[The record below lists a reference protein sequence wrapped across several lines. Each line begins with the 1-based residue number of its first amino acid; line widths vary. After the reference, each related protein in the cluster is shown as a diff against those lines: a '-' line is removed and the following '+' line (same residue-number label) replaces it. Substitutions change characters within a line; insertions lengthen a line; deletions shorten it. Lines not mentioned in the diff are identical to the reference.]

1 LDKTTPNNAL
11 IGRLEEFE
19 RLLQL
24 SLKKIET
31 EWLWTSPNPQIP
43 CLGVQLNHMEGNL
56 RQYIVTNLGHQKD
69 LRQRTLEFTVRPEIS
84 LQQLSEGLLHTLA
97 QAKNLI
103 EHVPSRV
110 WSEVY
115 HVQTFSMTRLE
126 ACIHAIEHL
135 NYHLGQIALLIKLFH
150 PQDLDFYPEI
160 K

>member
-1 LDKTTPNNAL
+1 
-11 IGRLEEFE
+11 
-19 RLLQL
+19 
-24 SLKKIET
+24 
-31 EWLWTSPNPQIP
+31 
-43 CLGVQLNHMEGNL
+43 MEGNL

-84 LQQLSEGLLHTLA
+84 LQQLSESLLQTLA

-126 ACIHAIEHL
+126 ACVHGIEHL
-135 NYHLGQIALLIKLFH
+135 NYHLGQIALLIKYYA
-150 PQDLDFYPEI
+150 PQDLKFYPDI
-160 K
+160 